1 MVGVSFLLTDPNY
14 VTEQGP
20 MLFFTANAESL
31 NALPSTDPYAEP
43 RILQCPDCS
52 RPVLADN
59 IDHHRGEPAKSLG
72 EKAKA
77 DKGNRTMQRAC

>member
-1 MVGVSFLLTDPNY
+1 MSWEDIEAELHGRRLIKAADPNY

-59 IDHHRGEPAKSLG
+59 IEHHGGEQAKSLC
-72 EKAKA
+72 
-77 DKGNRTMQRAC
+77 RR